1 MWNIIKKFRWGLLY
15 VCLSFL
21 FACSNDKT
29 PVNSDKTIE
38 IVNYNSSGFS
48 CRMEKFYNTE
58 FHRDRIYTCQI
69 LLNDSIALLRGQTFV
84 NLPVQVTLNKPVSDY
99 IKSLLYNIYSE
110 QKSAIK
116 KQYINEPHDMMSFSS
131 EWNITMSM
139 EGIKIKE
146 SIDVI
151 GYAVTF
157 DEPFHPQFDR
167 LLELIYAITVK
178 MEQDIFEVEYIH
190 NRYKPVEWI
199 IEMFNDEFYESY
211 NDIKSINYQ

>member
-1 MWNIIKKFRWGLLY
+1 MWNIIKKYRLAFPFIYLL
-15 VCLSFL
+15 FL
-21 FACSNDKT
+21 IACDNDKAS
-29 PVNSDKTIE
+29 VNSDKTIE

-58 FHRDRIYTCQI
+58 YNRDRIHICQI
-69 LLNDSIALLRGQTFV
+69 LLSDSIALLRGQTFV

-178 MEQDIFEVEYIH
+178 MEQDIFRIENTDYNQE
-190 NRYKPVEWI
+190 EWI
-199 IEMFNDEFYESY
+199 TEMFHDEYYLPY
-211 NDIKSINYQ
+211 NDINSHNYQ

>member
-1 MWNIIKKFRWGLLY
+1 MWNIIKKFRWGFLY

-38 IVNYNSSGFS
+38 IVNYNSSGFN
-48 CRMEKFYNTE
+48 CRMERIYNTE
-58 FHRDRIYTCQI
+58 YHPERINTCQI
-69 LLNDSIALLRGQTFV
+69 LLNDSIALFRGQSDIQQF
-84 NLPVQVTLNKPVSDY
+84 QITLTKPISDY
-99 IKSLLYNIYSE
+99 IKSLLYDIYTE
-110 QKSAIK
+110 NKSAVK
-116 KQYINEPHDMMSFSS
+116 AQYINEPRDLTTFISD
-131 EWNITMSM
+131 WNIKMNM
-139 EGIKIKE
+139 EGNIIKE
-146 SIDVI
+146 TVDVI
-151 GYAVTF
+151 SYSISF
-157 DEPFHPQFDR
+157 DEPFHSQFKR

-199 IEMFNDEFYESY
+199 IEKFNDEFYEPY